1 MLDILWTLLIIPS
14 MGVRMRS
21 CTSLEKRIA
30 ADASTMETKIV
41 LMIDKIELSSES
53 AIILHKE

>member
-1 MLDILWTLLIIPS
+1 
-14 MGVRMRS
+14 MRS